1 MLKEKKISVIKFLPS
16 ERINKTN
23 VLRTNNFRC
32 LDIFFFFKVKFLKSK
47 EGSAMVQMGD
57 AMAVDRCM
65 QNLNYVTLF
74 GNKITLG

>member
-1 MLKEKKISVIKFLPS
+1 M
-16 ERINKTN
+16 NKTN
-23 VLRTNNFRC
+23 VIGTNNFRC
-32 LDIFFFFKVKFLKSK
+32 LDIFFFKVKFLKSK